1 MTCWTVGT
9 LQGSSHKFK
18 KKKKLQLPTDIKT
31 ALKKKHKK
39 VCSFFSS
46 PSCCFN
52 LCLRHE
58 IGHKIQKLDEILE
71 KILKDKVTYGFDL
84 TRQHV
89 AVVVRRP
96 IITSLVDVSN
106 IIGRN
111 KDRDELLSNILG
123 MDGEK
128 EELRNPCV
136 ISLEGMGSIGKST
149 LAQLAYNHHEVLS
162 HFQIRMWVCVFD
174 PFDQCK
180 VVKAIIQEINPK
192 HKYLNKINEFQTL
205 LHEIPAL
212 IKEGKKFFLVLD
224 DVWNEDSKKWVP
236 FKNIL
241 KCDAQGSRILV
252 TTRDKKVAD
261 IMVSVHIINLEV
273 LSDEDCLLLFRKIA
287 FLEKHEEQ
295 PNQLEDLG
303 KQIANRCKG
312 LPLAAKTLGSLMRF
326 KSSRT
331 VGGNFA

>member
-18 KKKKLQLPTDIKT
+18 KKKKLQLPADIKT

-149 LAQLAYNHHEVLS
+149 LAQLAYNHPKVQA
-162 HFQIRMWVCVFD
+162 HFQVRMWVCVSD
-174 PFDQCK
+174 PFNQCK
-180 VVKAIIQEINPK
+180 VARAIIESVECQSPNIIELRSPLDRICD
-192 HKYLNKINEFQTL
+192 
-205 LHEIPAL
+205 L
-212 IKEGKKFFLVLD
+212 IGGKKLFLVL
-224 DVWNEDSKKWVP
+224 N
-236 FKNIL
+236 
-241 KCDAQGSRILV
+241 DAW
-252 TTRDKKVAD
+252 T
-261 IMVSVHIINLEV
+261 
-273 LSDEDCLLLFRKIA
+273 
-287 FLEKHEEQ
+287 
-295 PNQLEDLG
+295 
-303 KQIANRCKG
+303 
-312 LPLAAKTLGSLMRF
+312 
-326 KSSRT
+326 
-331 VGGNFA
+331 